1 MVRDIAGTGTARALG
16 LVGVV
21 ALQAEVVAVGHREIR
36 RTRLERGD
44 DALARAAV
52 RAQQDRM
59 AFPAAVPAAGRAG
72 DIQRAVAVRTG
83 QADEILRRG
92 FIMIRSV
99 CINFI
104 PRQGLD
110 PVAVLLA
117 SRLVNCQLV
126 GVQVLEI
133 VGRDVAEA
141 GL

>member
-1 MVRDIAGTGTARALG
+1 MRYDAPVWNEETMRL
-16 LVGVV
+16 L
-21 ALQAEVVAVGHREIR
+21 ALQS
-36 RTRLERGD
+36 ERSRI
-44 DALARAAV
+44 AWQFPPLYQLRAARV
-52 RAQQDRM
+52 ISSEMDDL
-59 AFPAAVPAAGRAG
+59 GG
-72 DIQRAVAVRTG
+72 AVRTG

-92 FIMIRSV
+92 LIMIRSV

-133 VGRDVAEA
+133 VGRNVAEA

>member
-1 MVRDIAGTGTARALG
+1 
-16 LVGVV
+16 
-21 ALQAEVVAVGHREIR
+21 
-36 RTRLERGD
+36 
-44 DALARAAV
+44 
-52 RAQQDRM
+52 
-59 AFPAAVPAAGRAG
+59 
-72 DIQRAVAVRTG
+72 
-83 QADEILRRG
+83 
-92 FIMIRSV
+92 MIRSV

-110 PVAVLLA
+110 PVAVLLI